1 MAVPQLAK
9 FLPNKIK
16 LDLEVSLVPS
26 GILTSKS
33 ELLLRMLYVMI
44 RYLPVLKCVIIREEH
59 LVQLVVVVPLPL
71 QEVHLQEVIHLLE
84 VPSVQ
89 ETADQ
94 SCLKV

>member
-16 LDLEVSLVPS
+16 LDLLVSLVPS

-33 ELLLRMLYVMI
+33 ELLLRMLYVMT
-44 RYLPVLKCVIIREEH
+44 RYLPVLKCVIMRVEH
-59 LVQLVVVVPLPL
+59 LVPVWVRLPP
-71 QEVHLQEVIHLLE
+71 QEVHLQEVIHLQV

-89 ETADQ
+89 EAADQ
-94 SCLKV
+94 SCLTA

>member
-44 RYLPVLKCVIIREEH
+44 RYLPVLKCVIIRAEH
-59 LVQLVVVVPLPL
+59 LVQLVGLLLEVVL
-71 QEVHLQEVIHLLE
+71 QEAVRPQE

-89 ETADQ
+89 EAADQ